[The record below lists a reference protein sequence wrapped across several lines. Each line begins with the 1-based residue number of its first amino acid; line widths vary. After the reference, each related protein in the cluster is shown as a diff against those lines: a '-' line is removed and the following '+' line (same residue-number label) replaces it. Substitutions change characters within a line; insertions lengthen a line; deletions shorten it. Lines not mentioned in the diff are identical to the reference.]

1 MSECIDYINLMD
13 VAKMNL
19 NNCINDTINLYK
31 EKHTPEIKMQLI
43 NLIYDR
49 KKLFLFD
56 KKIIE
61 KYL

>member
-1 MSECIDYINLMD
+1 MSEYIDYINLMD

-31 EKHTPEIKMQLI
+31 EKHTSEIKTKLI

>member
-56 KKIIE
+56 KKIIK

>member
-43 NLIYDR
+43 NLT
-49 KKLFLFD
+49 K
-56 KKIIE
+56 KKI
-61 KYL
+61 KKK

>member
-31 EKHTPEIKMQLI
+31 EKHTPEIKKQLI

>member
-1 MSECIDYINLMD
+1 MSEYIDYINLMD

-31 EKHTPEIKMQLI
+31 EKQTPEIKMQLI

>member
-1 MSECIDYINLMD
+1 MSEYIDYINLMD

-31 EKHTPEIKMQLI
+31 EKHTSEIKMQLI

>member
-1 MSECIDYINLMD
+1 MSEYIDYINLMD

-31 EKHTPEIKMQLI
+31 EKHTSEIKTQLI